1 MRTKGVGPHGLGV
14 SPLKQTDYEK
24 ALNQKHSVKTK
35 TSSQGDNNSIKRN
48 TVSEVTNIESKSN
61 RRTQKVSGNSSSDKK
76 GYTATL
82 TTVKDPNNPG
92 RLVVGPKG
100 GYHKMGSHVAQNQ
113 LKNFQRNYLKTK
125 NK

>member
-61 RRTQKVSGNSSSDKK
+61 RRTQKVSGNSKQRQK
-76 GYTATL
+76 GLYS
-82 TTVKDPNNPG
+82 
-92 RLVVGPKG
+92 
-100 GYHKMGSHVAQNQ
+100 YI
-113 LKNFQRNYLKTK
+113 NYSERSKQSGK
-125 NK
+125 ACCWS